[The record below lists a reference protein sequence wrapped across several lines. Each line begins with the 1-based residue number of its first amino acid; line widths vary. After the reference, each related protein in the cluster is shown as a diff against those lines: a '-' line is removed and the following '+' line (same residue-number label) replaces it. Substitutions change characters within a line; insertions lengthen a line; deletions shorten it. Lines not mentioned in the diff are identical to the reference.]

1 MFVPEKLYR
10 DIISYIPIV
19 CVDIIVKKNKKFLLL
34 KRNNPPLKNSWYL
47 PGGRIN
53 IGESIEEASI
63 RKIYEEL
70 GINVSKKQLK
80 LVGIYQDKFDVN
92 SFGEKKNYSTI
103 SIVFEINILNSELIL
118 DSQSSEF
125 KWSDKL
131 PARFTNKTTNIQE
144 SKKL

>member
-1 MFVPEKLYR
+1 LFVPEKLYR

-19 CVDIIVKKNKKFLLL
+19 CVDIIVNKNKKFLLL

-70 GINVSKKQLK
+70 GINVLKKQLK

-118 DSQSSEF
+118 DSQSSKF
-125 KWSDKL
+125 KWADKL